1 MCAYSY
7 PQLIPLLS
15 QFEFMIKTTIISTV
29 FFLYTLFSFGQNEG
43 RSIPDVTVKKLD
55 NSSFQTS
62 EITNDGNPII
72 ISFWATWC
80 SPCKRELNAIAEDF
94 EDWVDE
100 TGVKLVAISIDDAR
114 NMHKVKPYAD
124 GQGWEYDV
132 YIDANADFKRAM
144 NVNNV
149 PHTFLIDGNGHI
161 VWQHN
166 SYAPGD
172 EDELYELVEKLSKG
186 ESID

>member
-1 MCAYSY
+1 MFKSTILSAA
-7 PQLIPLLS
+7 LILS
-15 QFEFMIKTTIISTV
+15 VLS
-29 FFLYTLFSFGQNEG
+29 SFAQDEG
-43 RSIPDVTVKKLD
+43 RSIPDATVKTLD

-62 EITNDGNPII
+62 EITNGGNPII

-80 SPCKRELNAIAEDF
+80 SPCKRELNAIAEEF

-100 TGVKLVAISIDDAR
+100 TRVKLVAISIDDAR
-114 NMHKVKPYAD
+114 NMHKVKPYVD
-124 GQGWEYDV
+124 GQGWVYDV
-132 YIDANADFKRAM
+132 YIDANADFKRVM

-172 EDELYELVEKLSKG
+172 EDELYDLVVKLSNG

>member
-1 MCAYSY
+1 M
-7 PQLIPLLS
+7 
-15 QFEFMIKTTIISTV
+15 FKTT
-29 FFLYTLFSFGQNEG
+29 FLSMALVMGGLSVMCQDEART
-43 RSIPDVTVKKLD
+43 IPDVAVKTLD
-55 NSSFQTS
+55 NSTFNTGDI
-62 EITNDGNPII
+62 ENDGNPII

-80 SPCKRELNAIAEDF
+80 SPCKRELNAIAEEF

-114 NMHKVKPYAD
+114 NMHKVKPYVD
-124 GQGWEYDV
+124 GQAWEYDV

-172 EDELYELVEKLSKG
+172 EEELYDLVVKLSEG
-186 ESID
+186 ETID